1 MHSLI
6 LQTIAPIVLHLT
18 LIFSVFLLLYGH
30 NQPGGGFIA
39 GLMTAVGIILQWV
52 AFDSREGW
60 SRYNWPWARIFTVG
74 LVLSTCVGLFGLLS
88 GHFLKSSIYEF
99 ILPFVGTV
107 ELLTAFIFD
116 IGVYLVVV
124 AVLMSI
130 LTNFCDRRA
139 IKRDGR

>member
-1 MHSLI
+1 M
-6 LQTIAPIVLHLT
+6 
-18 LIFSVFLLLYGH
+18 
-30 NQPGGGFIA
+30 
-39 GLMTAVGIILQWV
+39 
-52 AFDSREGW
+52 
-60 SRYNWPWARIFTVG
+60 G

-99 ILPFVGTV
+99 ILPFIGTV

-130 LTNFCDRRA
+130 FTNFCDRRA